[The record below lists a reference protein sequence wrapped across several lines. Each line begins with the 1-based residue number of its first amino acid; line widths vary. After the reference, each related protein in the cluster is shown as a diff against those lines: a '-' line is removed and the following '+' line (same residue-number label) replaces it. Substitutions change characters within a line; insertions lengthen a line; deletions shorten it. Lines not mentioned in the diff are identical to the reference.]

1 MHGIKITN
9 KTEQNLYPH
18 VFYFDNGDFSI
29 RKLISLLAYDVL
41 QSNNLRMPIYN
52 FFNSLSQTSNHY
64 KLDSPITG
72 DWLWRGRMVLR
83 FFLSPRRSEYRPW
96 IFLNLLIHVTE

>member
-52 FFNSLSQTSNHY
+52 FFIPFFKRRTITSSTHRSLVIGYGAGGWSSVSFYLPAGQDID
-64 KLDSPITG
+64 LG
-72 DWLWRGRMVLR
+72 
-83 FFLSPRRSEYRPW
+83 FF
-96 IFLNLLIHVTE
+96 